1 MHKPQPLKL
10 IKLAAIF
17 AILGIGPL
25 AYAQDVDSWKK
36 ATVCEPQA
44 VSISVA
50 SLKRVAPGNLR
61 LTIVVESSANV
72 PLKFG
77 SPINLVD
84 DVGDSWMA
92 RTDYLSPNSFFPG
105 VKTTASI
112 NFRRDIGGNAGT
124 TATLSS
130 NQLVGVRGQAK
141 NFGSCM
147 WTVSGIPIQ

>member
-1 MHKPQPLKL
+1 MHKRQLLKL
-10 IKLAAIF
+10 KSLASIF
-17 AILGIGPL
+17 ATLGIGSL
-25 AYAQDVDSWKK
+25 AYAQDEDSWKK

-44 VSISVA
+44 VSIAVV

-61 LTIVVESSANV
+61 LTIAVASSANV

-77 SPINLVD
+77 APINLVD
-84 DVGDSWMA
+84 DAGDSWMA
-92 RTDYLSPNSFFPG
+92 RTDDLSPNNFFPG

-112 NFRRDIGGNAGT
+112 HFRRDIGGNAGT

-141 NFGSCM
+141 NFGRCM
-147 WTVSGIPIQ
+147 WIVSGIPIQ